1 MHQIHPTV
9 GQWYLRPK
17 TGKKF
22 EVIDIDDGDGMIEIQ
37 DEEGTLDQVESDAWF
52 TDGLE
57 ATDQPQDFSGALDS
71 SAESDEAGDPAEI
84 SMLNTDPL
92 RVAQD
97 EMVNNSET
105 SDTAESPDASNFD
118 EGDEQ

>member
-37 DEEGTLDQVESDAWF
+37 DEEGTLDQVDSDAWF
-52 TDGLE
+52 TDELE
-57 ATDQPQDFSGALDS
+57 ATDQPQDVSGALDS
-71 SAESDEAGDPAEI
+71 SSESDDTDDAAEAG
-84 SMLNTDPL
+84 MLDTDPL
-92 RVAQD
+92 RVAQE
-97 EMVNNSET
+97 EMVNT
-105 SDTAESPDASNFD
+105 SGPGDSAGKLGNFD
-118 EGDEQ
+118 EGEEQ